1 MSIADLRRE
10 YMLQGLDEA
19 SVDPNP
25 IRQFQQWFAEAVQA
39 ELPEPNA
46 MTLATVAADNR
57 PSARMVLLKDA
68 DEAGFVFYTNYE
80 SRKGRELAQNPW
92 AALVFWWVELERQV
106 RVEGFVGRVT
116 AEESDAYFQSRPYG
130 SRLGAWASQQSQVIA
145 GRAVLERRLEELTA
159 AYQDREVPRPPYWG
173 GYRLKP
179 TVIEFWKGRPNRL
192 HDRLQYRLR
201 DDGAW
206 LIERL
211 SP

>member
-130 SRLGAWASQQSQVIA
+130 SRLGAWASQQSQVVA

>member
-25 IRQFQQWFAEAVQA
+25 IRQFRQWFAEAVQA

-116 AEESDAYFQSRPYG
+116 AEESDAYFRSRPYG

-192 HDRLQYRLR
+192 HDRLQYRLH